1 MEDEK
6 KKPQGLIGKI
16 SVSAEG
22 LSELRIATDEDID
35 AMFKEKGLLRKGIP
49 INEN

>member
-1 MEDEK
+1 MADKK

-22 LSELRIATDEDID
+22 LSGLKIATDEDID
-35 AMFKEKGLLRKGIP
+35 EMFKEKGLLRKGIP
-49 INEN
+49 INDD